1 MSFCPVTS
9 IALAREDIL
18 LGPIDALLAGAG
30 LTVQSALRVAAQGRQ
45 GGVRA
50 SQLEVLAAEVALIA
64 RPGLGTSR
72 SKWPHTHPAMFFSW
86 SFLDAVL
93 SPNSH
98 WHSSDS
104 IFEPLNISSHSGHRS
119 G

>member
-64 RPGLGTSR
+64 RPGLSLVICEGVCR
-72 SKWPHTHPAMFFSW
+72 VHTKVTRRKRLP
-86 SFLDAVL
+86 
-93 SPNSH
+93 
-98 WHSSDS
+98 
-104 IFEPLNISSHSGHRS
+104 
-119 G
+119 